1 MMKRLLLIIIFFWQT
16 GLLFSQEKVNYQED
30 RTSTEFNARPDV
42 TFTNRLGT
50 GGVNLRGD
58 ITFIANN
65 ILSRS
70 SGTNTPNV
78 PYDGYSSNG
87 SLFMDYIDI
96 DGDPSTFSSSRAG
109 LNLPACSKV
118 VHAYLY
124 WGGVYPYKTWSG
136 FEARDDDFDQIKFK
150 IPGDV
155 NYRNITGQRIY
166 DQGTTTQRP
175 YVCVSDVTSL
185 LAGLGTNP
193 NGDYY
198 AADIKAVVGDDPFGL
213 GGAAGWTLVVV
224 YENENVSSKN
234 ISIFDGFSTIDGT
247 NNATI
252 SYSGFKTI
260 PVGPVRA
267 KVLVG
272 ALEGDRSISGDSFQ
286 IQNTNGW
293 YINQFTPNINPRTG
307 SPGNWRYNFFN
318 GSISEID
325 AFLTDRTPD
334 SENTLGFDVDLYSV
348 RNNNNVLIGNNQTS
362 ASLRFT
368 TSGDVYW
375 PFLNALSVEIIEPK
389 IQMIKT
395 IEDAAGNDISGAPVG
410 LGNELFY
417 TIRFQ
422 NVGTDNALNTEI
434 VDLLPKNVDLLES
447 DLILPAGLTAA
458 NYTYTPPAAGNGF
471 RGELRFNIPDS
482 MVEEG
487 DPAYEIK
494 IKVQVVSSCNDLRD
508 VCSNRIENQAFANY
522 DSDEGGTP
530 RVINEPSFAGID
542 ACNFGI
548 VGTSNFLVDTS
559 GCTFERDQIL
569 CGSDTDLVA
578 GNGFINYSWVNANNP
593 GVVIGTNQTL
603 TVTQA
608 GTYIVTK
615 TAPVGCIDS
624 TETINVIA
632 FNTQP
637 NPLAASADQILTSCP
652 SNGEPLAEIYLCGD
666 GSTRQINLPF
676 AVGSATTVEWFQ
688 LDEASCP
695 DQTVAGCANI
705 NTACTW
711 NSIGTEFSR
720 TFGDAGEYRLDVLYD
735 GQCRES
741 YYFNVYKATLNPNIV
756 KEDILCGASADITIN
771 NIPVGYEYSL
781 TGPGGF
787 NAPFQAGNTFTV
799 TQPGDYDLSIR
810 LAGSSAAA
818 CTYTFPSINIQE
830 ETIDLDV
837 ITTNMQCA
845 NEQAQIRIQ
854 ANNVP
859 GDYTYTLTQ
868 GGAPVATFG
877 PVATNDH
884 TFNVTDGGT
893 YTVTVSTA
901 DCTATEMVTIVEP
914 AELNLNAVAT
924 KDISCL
930 NGDSDG
936 IITLNATGGTLNT
949 GDSYSFAVWSK
960 DGVNLHASIAAIP
973 STDYF
978 TSTTYNVVNGQEG
991 TYTFLVVDSNNCSTI
1006 SGPVTIN
1013 VEPPLQFTHTAT
1025 DISCNGLTDG
1035 RIEVNVVG
1043 SDLGFAPIEYSLDG
1057 GTNWNTTG
1065 VFNNL
1070 AANPNYTVTIRASK
1084 TGYQCNYEITNIA
1097 INEPTAL
1104 AGGSVVGTDLSCN
1117 AAGATILGTLTFTA
1131 PTGGTGAYTYYY
1143 RLAGAATFS
1152 AAAGTTVSNLP
1163 AGTYNT
1169 RVEDANGCSRD
1180 LNDVVIA
1187 PLPAAPTLASS
1198 IVYNCDGT
1206 ANVTI
1211 TPNVGTYTY
1220 SLDGG
1225 AAQSSNV
1232 FNNVAVGAHT
1242 FTVTYGSA
1250 CTEDIVVN
1258 VASGQ
1263 AFTGSVVGSTD
1274 SECNGSDNGTIT
1286 ISANNFTGGSYEYS
1300 TDGGTTWSST
1310 ADNPYRVVGLAAGT
1324 YHVFVRETSGALNCD
1339 VDLGTVTISEPPE
1352 LTLSASV
1359 TQAAVCTGASTGA
1372 TITAVTNG
1380 GGTPPYTFSID
1391 GGATWQTSPVFT
1403 NVAPSATDYIVMV
1416 RDSRSCN
1423 ECGCT
1428 ANLFENGSFESP
1440 ALGSTGFRQRNEDD
1454 VPGWDTT
1461 DPSNRIEIWYNNFL
1475 GVTPHD
1481 GVALAELNARN
1492 PGSLYQEYCTEP
1504 GDVINWSVAHR
1515 GRSGVD
1521 VASVRIGGDL
1531 ATAPVVE
1538 TMTDG
1543 TSAWGVYSGTYT
1555 VPVGQSTTVIAFDAV
1570 STATGSLSVGNLID
1584 NVQITIARN
1593 SCIPVSVTVDPPQTV
1608 THTGTVTQCYD
1619 GSNGEIVVN
1628 VTQGNGDYQFSL
1640 DGGPWQTPTPSTATT
1655 YTFSGLT
1662 PNTYTVDVRD
1672 GSGCLSTQ
1680 TTHVLNPQLGLTTTL
1695 VDETCNTGTITINPT
1710 GGDSNYQ
1717 FAVIT
1722 SGTAVTAGDF
1732 NTTNPVNVAAGT
1744 WDVYVRDKN
1753 GGANFCQVMETV
1765 TIQRITDPTITTS

>member
-1 MMKRLLLIIIFFWQT
+1 MMKRLLLLLLLVLFNIIHIQAQKQVQKYPKPVREIVKEKT
-16 GLLFSQEKVNYQED
+16 SQ
-30 RTSTEFNARPDV
+30 RPDRP
-42 TFTNRLGT
+42 FTNRLGA

-65 ILSRS
+65 IISRS
-70 SGTNTPNV
+70 SGSDTPDV
-78 PYDGYSSNG
+78 PYNGNSTNG
-87 SLFMDYIDI
+87 SFNMQYIDI
-96 DGDPSTFSSSRAG
+96 DGDPSTESSSRAG
-109 LNLPACSKV
+109 LTLPACSRV
-118 VHAYLY
+118 SYAGLY
-124 WGGVYPYKTWSG
+124 WGAVYPYANWSNTDSST
-136 FEARDDDFDQIKFK
+136 RDPNKDQIKFK
-150 IPGDV
+150 IPGDI
-155 NYRNITGQRIY
+155 NYRNITGTVIY
-166 DQGTTTQRP
+166 DSPDQPSLRP
-175 YVCVSDVTSL
+175 YLYYSDVTAL
-185 LAGLGTNP
+185 LAGLGTNA

-198 AADIKAVVGDDPFGL
+198 VADIKATVGVDNINGV
-213 GGAAGWTLVVV
+213 GGAGGWTLVVI
-224 YENENVSSKN
+224 YENENLSSKN
-234 ISIFDGFSTIDGT
+234 ISIFDGFTSIDP
-247 NNATI
+247 NINSSETI

-267 KVLVG
+267 KLLVG
-272 ALEGDRSISGDSFQ
+272 VLEGDKGIGGDSFQ
-286 IQNTNGW
+286 IQDTNGD
-293 YINQFTPNINPRTG
+293 YIDQETPNVNPAQFG
-307 SPGNWRYNFFN
+307 WVWDPAIGWVWRRNYNFFN
-318 GSISEID
+318 GSISEND
-325 AFLTDRTPD
+325 AFLTDRTPN
-334 SENTLGFDVDLYSV
+334 SENTLGFDIDLYQL
-348 RNNNNVLIGNNQTS
+348 NNNGNGIIANDQTS

-375 PFLNALSVEIIEPK
+375 AFLNALSVEIIEPK
-389 IQMIKT
+389 IQLIKT

-417 TIRFQ
+417 TVRFQ

-434 VDLLPKNVDLLES
+434 VDLLPKNVDLIES

-569 CGSDTDLVA
+569 CGADTDLVA
-578 GNGFINYSWVNANNP
+578 GNGFTSYSWVNANNP
-593 GVVIGTNQTL
+593 GVVIGTSQTL
-603 TVTQA
+603 TVTQG

-632 FNTQP
+632 FNNQP

-652 SNGEPLAEIYLCGD
+652 SNGEALAEIYLCGD

-676 AVGSATTVEWFQ
+676 AAGSATTVQWFQ
-688 LDEASCP
+688 LDESSCP
-695 DQTVAGCANI
+695 DQTVAGCANV
-705 NTACTW
+705 NSACTW
-711 NSIGTEFSR
+711 NSLGTELSR
-720 TFGDAGEYRLDVLYD
+720 TFSDAGEYRLDVLYD
-735 GQCRES
+735 GQCPEQ

-756 KEDILCGASADITIN
+756 KEDILCGSSADITIN

-787 NAPFQAGNTFTV
+787 NAPFQTGNTFTV

-868 GGAPVATFG
+868 GGATVATFG

-884 TFNVTDGGT
+884 TFNVTDGGV

-901 DCTATEMVTIVEP
+901 DCTATQMVTIVEP

-930 NGDSDG
+930 NGASNG

-973 STDYF
+973 PSDYF
-978 TSTTYNVVNGQEG
+978 TNTTYNVVNGQEG
-991 TYTFLVVDSNNCSTI
+991 TYTFVVVDSNNCSTI

-1070 AANPNYTVTIRASK
+1070 AANANYTVTIRASK

-1104 AGGSVVGTDLSCN
+1104 AGGSVAATDLSCN

-1143 RLAGAATFS
+1143 RLTGAATFS
-1152 AAAGTTVSNLP
+1152 VAAGTTVSNLP

-1180 LNDVVIA
+1180 LNDVTIGA
-1187 PLPAAPTLASS
+1187 LPAAPTLGSS

-1220 SLDGG
+1220 SLDGA

-1310 ADNPYRVVGLAAGT
+1310 SDNPYRIVGLAAGS

-1352 LTLSASV
+1352 LILSASV

-1440 ALGSTGFRQRNEDD
+1440 ALASTGFRQRNEDD

-1492 PGSLYQEYCTEP
+1492 AGALYQEYCTEP

-1515 GRSGVD
+1515 GRIGED
-1521 VASVRIGGDL
+1521 EASVRIGGDL

-1538 TMTDG
+1538 TMKDG
-1543 TSAWGVYSGTYT
+1543 TSAWGVYSGTYV
-1555 VPVGQSTTVIAFDAV
+1555 VPAGQSTTIIAFEAV
-1570 STATGSLSVGNLID
+1570 STATGNLSVGNLID
-1584 NVQITIARN
+1584 NVQITIAKN
-1593 SCIPVSVTVDPPQTV
+1593 SCVPVSVTVDPPQTV

-1640 DGGPWQTPTPSTATT
+1640 NGGPWQTPTPSTGTT

-1680 TTHVLNPQLGLTTTL
+1680 T
-1695 VDETCNTGTITINPT
+1695 
-1710 GGDSNYQ
+1710 
-1717 FAVIT
+1717 
-1722 SGTAVTAGDF
+1722 
-1732 NTTNPVNVAAGT
+1732 
-1744 WDVYVRDKN
+1744 
-1753 GGANFCQVMETV
+1753 
-1765 TIQRITDPTITTS
+1765 